1 MGELHLTNENFKGN
15 HPSQELPPTPAP
27 TLPPPNLFEQ
37 YTWAFICGAIFI
49 VLVLL
54 CIVKKVCCSFREEKQ
69 REKDKMELHM
79 MQQNQMNSLMQR
91 EQYLGTPHITHQPYN
106 NESMR
111 STHRSSNYVNRGL
124 SLTTNAYRQPTN
136 KLVYN
141 PNYGEVQIPL
151 NEPLIVSNRSDYD

>member
-1 MGELHLTNENFKGN
+1 
-15 HPSQELPPTPAP
+15 
-27 TLPPPNLFEQ
+27 
-37 YTWAFICGAIFI
+37 
-49 VLVLL
+49 
-54 CIVKKVCCSFREEKQ
+54 
-69 REKDKMELHM
+69 MELHM
-79 MQQNQMNSLMQR
+79 MQQNQMSSLMQR
-91 EQYLGTPHITHQPYN
+91 EQYLGTAHITHQPMYN

-111 STHRSSNYVNRGL
+111 CKFFFVVWLDSNSRRLTKKDSQFILATHRTSNYVNRGL

>member
-1 MGELHLTNENFKGN
+1 
-15 HPSQELPPTPAP
+15 
-27 TLPPPNLFEQ
+27 
-37 YTWAFICGAIFI
+37 
-49 VLVLL
+49 
-54 CIVKKVCCSFREEKQ
+54 
-69 REKDKMELHM
+69 MELHM
-79 MQQNQMNSLMQR
+79 MQQNQMSSLMQR
-91 EQYLGTPHITHQPYN
+91 EQYLGTAHITHQPMYN

-111 STHRSSNYVNRGL
+111 CKFFLLFGLIPTVGDSQFILATHRTSNYVNRGL